1 MTYELLLARRL
12 LEAVADPD
20 APQAAA
26 EEAVAEL
33 VEANARH
40 GVMPGRTIPIP
51 TFEGMRPQDLS
62 PAAWLYLLENR
73 ISEEPEIPV
82 DILEAIYLEYGDAVV
97 RFRLVSCALS
107 QPQTRARYAEALD
120 EQPEPD
126 SIAKLPDSWPK
137 RRVETLQS
145 LATRPAA
152 EDRGDVEQA
161 LQEFVLY
168 LLQDG
173 SAAALALAAGAV
185 APDEEWRRPAREMAR
200 AIVLRADP
208 ELADY
213 GRAFRR
219 ARLRD

>member
-33 VEANARH
+33 VEANIRH
-40 GVMPGRTIPIP
+40 GVAPGRTILIP
-51 TFEGMRPQDLS
+51 TFEGMGPQDLS

-73 ISEEPEIPV
+73 TSEEPEIPA
-82 DILEAIYLEYGDAVV
+82 DILEAIYLEYSDAAV
-97 RFRLVSCALS
+97 RFRLVSGALS
-107 QPQTRARYAEALD
+107 QPQTRARYAEAL
-120 EQPEPD
+120 EKQPERD
-126 SIAKLPDSWPK
+126 SIAELPDSWPK
-137 RRVETLQS
+137 QRVETLQS
-145 LATRPAA
+145 LATSPAA
-152 EDRGDVEQA
+152 EDRADVERA

-185 APDEEWRRPAREMAR
+185 APTEDWRRPARDMAR

-208 ELADY
+208 ELAGY
-213 GRAFRR
+213 GGVFRNH
-219 ARLRD
+219 LTP